1 MRISDWS
8 SDVCSSDLVERT
20 GLWVTDVEI
29 LRLHYAETLRHWRER
44 FMARRSEV
52 EALYDERFCRMW
64 EFYLVLCEIGF
75 RRRTNMVFQMQLT
88 RQIDAVPTTR
98 DYMVDAE
105 RRVEPAARSARAR
118 SEEHTSEL
126 QSLMRISTAVFAL

>member
-88 RQIDAVPTTR
+88 RQIDAVPTTDR
-98 DYMVDAE
+98 K
-105 RRVEPAARSARAR
+105 
-118 SEEHTSEL
+118 
-126 QSLMRISTAVFAL
+126 STRLNSSH